1 MAQRKTYRIYLAD
14 GNQKLLEAGNALEV
28 LKYLFYEAGYADDNI
43 VKVEVAHEYNTQEV
57 Q

>member
-1 MAQRKTYRIYLAD
+1 MARRKTYRVYLAD

-28 LKYLFYEAGYADDNI
+28 LNYLFYEAGYADDDV
-43 VKVEVAHEYNTQEV
+43 VKVEVAHEYDTQEV